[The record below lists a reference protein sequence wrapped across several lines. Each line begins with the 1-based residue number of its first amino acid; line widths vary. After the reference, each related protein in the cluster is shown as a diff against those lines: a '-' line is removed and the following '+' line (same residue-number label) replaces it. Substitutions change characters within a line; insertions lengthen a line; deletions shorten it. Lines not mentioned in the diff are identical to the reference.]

1 MSEKSYSLDYEG
13 SAPRQSGGV
22 ASTSHHL
29 EQPLPFQIVAPP
41 KRPFISAGVGMVGGA
56 LLCAVLFYAAEMFAP
71 LEYRPSTFTGT
82 YSGRYAAEIRAH
94 ELETQAEF
102 EDWAAE
108 VRVSAEQQQEQYRNI
123 AQSVLQNYQ
132 ATYDRTR
139 IFADATARLQ
149 QNYVQQR
156 MDVTRSQ
163 QGMDVTVVNF
173 ARLFGRLAGLAD
185 PELGQSAIDYADNI
199 GGQLQD
205 ELDRSVTE
213 GVTVDVE
220 GWDIDLASPHD
231 VQSAFENIAPITFPD
246 PPSIS
251 RDASAEEDQANAS

>member
-1 MSEKSYSLDYEG
+1 MSKEQFSVDYEG

-22 ASTSHHL
+22 ASTPHPTA
-29 EQPLPFQIVAPP
+29 QPLPFQIVAPP
-41 KRPFISAGVGMVGGA
+41 KRPFISAGVSMVGGA
-56 LLCAVLFYAAEMFAP
+56 LLCAAIFYAAEMFAP

-108 VRVSAEQQQEQYRNI
+108 VRVSAEQQQEQYRVV

-132 ATYDRTR
+132 ATYDRTK

-149 QNYVQQR
+149 QAYVQQS
-156 MDVTRSQ
+156 MDVARSQ
-163 QGMDVTVVNF
+163 QSMDVTVVNF

-185 PELGQSAIDYADNI
+185 PELGQSAIDYADDI
-199 GGQLQD
+199 GSQLQD

-220 GWDIDLASPHD
+220 GWDIDLAPPTE

-251 RDASAEEDQANAS
+251 RDANAENESDAS

>member
-1 MSEKSYSLDYEG
+1 MSNESYSVDYEG
-13 SAPRQSGGV
+13 GAPKQSGES
-22 ASTSHHL
+22 AQMQQAAA
-29 EQPLPFQIVAPP
+29 QPFPFQFVAPP
-41 KRPFISAGVGMVGGA
+41 KKRFLSAGVGMVCGVI
-56 LLCAVLFYAAEMFAP
+56 LCAAAFYAAEMIAP
-71 LEYRPSTFTGT
+71 VDYRPSTFTGT
-82 YSGRYAAEIRAH
+82 YSGRYTAEIRAH

-108 VRVSAEQQQEQYRNI
+108 VRVSAEQQQEQYRAI

-132 ATYDRTR
+132 ATYDRTK

-149 QNYVQQR
+149 QTYVQQS

-185 PELGQSAIDYADNI
+185 PELGQSAIDYADAI
-199 GGQLQD
+199 GGQLQS
-205 ELDRSVTE
+205 ELDRTVTN

-220 GWDIDLASPHD
+220 GWDIDLASPGE
-231 VQSAFENIAPITFPD
+231 VQQVLQDIPPVTFPD

-251 RDASAEEDQANAS
+251 RDAAETE

>member
-1 MSEKSYSLDYEG
+1 MTQEYAIDYAG
-13 SAPRQSGGV
+13 NTPRQTG
-22 ASTSHHL
+22 
-29 EQPLPFQIVAPP
+29 EQARNQADSPPPFPFQIVAPP
-41 KRPFISAGVGMVGGA
+41 KRPLVSAGVGMIGGA
-56 LLCAVLFYAAEMFAP
+56 LLAAGAFYAAEMFLP
-71 LEYRPSTFTGT
+71 IEYRPSTFTGT
-82 YSGRYAAEIRAH
+82 YSGRYAAEIKAH

-108 VRVSAEQQQEQYRNI
+108 VRVSAEQQQEQYRAT
-123 AQSVLQNYQ
+123 AQSMLQNYQ
-132 ATYDRTR
+132 ATYDRTK

-149 QNYVQQR
+149 QAYVQQS
-156 MDVTRSQ
+156 MDVARSQ
-163 QGMDVTVVNF
+163 QSMDVTVVNF

-185 PELGQSAIDYADNI
+185 PELGQSAIDYADSI

-205 ELDRSVTE
+205 ELDRSVIE

-220 GWDIDLASPHD
+220 GWDIDLASPQE

-251 RDASAEEDQANAS
+251 RDANAEDSEEE

>member
-1 MSEKSYSLDYEG
+1 MPQEYAIDYAG
-13 SAPRQSGGV
+13 GAPRQAGHETRSESEV
-22 ASTSHHL
+22 A
-29 EQPLPFQIVAPP
+29 PPFPFQIVAPP
-41 KRPFISAGVGMVGGA
+41 KRPFISAGVGMIGGA
-56 LLCAVLFYAAEMFAP
+56 LLCAAAFYSAEMFAP

-82 YSGRYAAEIRAH
+82 YSGRYAAEIKAH

-108 VRVSAEQQQEQYRNI
+108 VRVSAEQQQEQYRAT
-123 AQSVLQNYQ
+123 AQSMLQNYQ
-132 ATYDRTR
+132 ATYDRTK

-149 QNYVQQR
+149 QAYVQQS
-156 MDVTRSQ
+156 MDVARSQ
-163 QGMDVTVVNF
+163 QSMDVTVVNF

-185 PELGQSAIDYADNI
+185 PELGQSAIDYADSI

-205 ELDRSVTE
+205 ELDRSVIE
-213 GVTVDVE
+213 GVTVDVA
-220 GWDIDLASPHD
+220 GWDIDLASPQD

-251 RDASAEEDQANAS
+251 RDANAVGSEEE